1 MNNRIIIGIGDFA
14 VAKAPKTLYTSS
26 LGSCLA
32 LVLYDPTIK
41 AAGMVHILLPSH
53 QQYKDKSNPSKFA
66 DTAVKHLIKELK
78 KLGASQSNLEAKI
91 AGGSKLGN
99 FMPKDDI
106 FKVGE
111 KNVKAAL
118 DELSKY
124 EIPIE
129 SKDVLGDYY
138 RTVEFNISKGQLQ
151 IKRNGNEIIY
161 I

>member
-1 MNNRIIIGIGDFA
+1 MNNRITIGIGDFA

-32 LVLYDPTIK
+32 VVLYEPNLKT
-41 AAGMVHILLPSH
+41 AGMAHILLPYH
-53 QQYKDKSNPSKFA
+53 QQYKDKSNPAKFA
-66 DTAVKHLIKELK
+66 DTAVELLVGELK
-78 KLGASQSNLEAKI
+78 KLGASQGNLRAKI

-99 FMPKDDI
+99 LMPKDDI

-111 KNVKAAL
+111 KNVKAVVL
-118 DELSKY
+118 ELSKY
-124 EIPIE
+124 KIPIE
-129 SKDVLGDYY
+129 SKDILGDCY
-138 RTVEFNISKGQLQ
+138 RTVEFNIYEGNLQ